1 MCQFLRHALLAIAA
15 SLVAVPAAKAQKP
28 ERIVVAGGDLTE
40 IVFALGHGDRLIGVD
55 STSGYPETA
64 KDLAQIGYV
73 RRISAEGILS
83 LSPDLML
90 VADDAGPVDTLSALS
105 SAGIRIEIAP
115 TTTSV
120 DDIPDKIRFV
130 ATALSDPDAGEA
142 LATTFI
148 QDLAA
153 ARTMVGDLSDR
164 PRVLFIL
171 STSGG
176 APLVGGPGSTAD
188 LLIREAGAQN
198 AASGFEGYKPMNRE
212 AIIAA
217 APDVILMTQA
227 HSDRLGG
234 LDDVLDRPDIAL
246 TPAGRARRGV
256 TLDALTLLGM
266 GPRTP
271 TAIRQLATR
280 IRMSTPDI
288 GEPDG

>member
-1 MCQFLRHALLAIAA
+1 M
-15 SLVAVPAAKAQKP
+15 VAVPAAKAQKP